1 MKIEY
6 LTLKFK
12 SNLTLSSFLGNHKYT
27 LIILD
32 AIQRSGMKCFWSGFT
47 VGVGL
52 GGSILFFYVSQSISV
67 VIIFWV
73 IVAILAL
80 AVYKS

>member
-1 MKIEY
+1 
-6 LTLKFK
+6 
-12 SNLTLSSFLGNHKYT
+12 
-27 LIILD
+27 
-32 AIQRSGMKCFWSGFT
+32 MKCFWSGFT
-47 VGVGL
+47 VGVGV
-52 GGSILFFYVSQSISV
+52 GGGILFFYVSQSISV

>member
-1 MKIEY
+1 MRIIKHITKPWREIFDPVAQIF
-6 LTLKFK
+6 LK
-12 SNLTLSSFLGNHKYT
+12 STVIRRNS
-27 LIILD
+27 
-32 AIQRSGMKCFWSGFT
+32 MKCFWSGFT

-52 GGSILFFYVSQSISV
+52 GGGILFFYVSQSISV